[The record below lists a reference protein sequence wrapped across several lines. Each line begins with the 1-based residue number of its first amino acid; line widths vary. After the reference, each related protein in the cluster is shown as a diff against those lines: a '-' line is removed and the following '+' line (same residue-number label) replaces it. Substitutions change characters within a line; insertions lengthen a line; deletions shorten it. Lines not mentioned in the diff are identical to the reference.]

1 MDEAASASLRG
12 RRNWLIAGNLP
23 LLIFTP
29 EETAVGR
36 GLPFFGGG
44 GLGGN
49 GVFLDLVSA
58 AGLGLF
64 LRGFLLVR
72 LRGFI
77 AHDFSYSLRN

>member
-1 MDEAASASLRG
+1 MKKAPAEAG
-12 RRNWLIAGNLP
+12 ENLS
-23 LLIFTP
+23 LLILRP
-29 EETAVGR
+29 GETAVGR
-36 GLPFFGGG
+36 GSPFLGGG

-77 AHDFSYSLRN
+77 AHDFVFLLQG